1 MTDRSPTRLALFALA
16 AALLGRPAFA
26 ADLDTAPVERR
37 EVPREYRLDGLV
49 EATQQTT
56 VSAQTS
62 GQVEEV
68 LFDVDDYV
76 AKDQLIVRLKDTE
89 QQAGLNQAEADLKEA
104 AARLTEAEDNY
115 KRTRDLFARK
125 LASQAQLDAAT
136 AARKSARARKEA
148 AEARLVQA
156 GEQFEYTRLK
166 APYSGIV
173 TQRFVEVG
181 ETASPGQKLMSGLS
195 LDQLRVT
202 VDLPQS
208 LIPVIRERGKARVL
222 LPGGETI
229 EGVDLTIFPFADQAS
244 NTSKVRVGLP
254 RGVKGLFP
262 GMFVKTGFVTGVK
275 QELVVPREA
284 VVYRSEVTAVYVV
297 DEDGRVHFRHI
308 RAGQPASDGMIS
320 VIAGLSPGE
329 SVAIDPVAAAARLKQ
344 QLAESAHE

>member
-1 MTDRSPTRLALFALA
+1 MESRVRHLIYGLALLPALSWA
-16 AALLGRPAFA
+16 APAELETVEASKRMA
-26 ADLDTAPVERR
+26 AR
-37 EVPREYRLDGLV
+37 EFWLDGDV
-49 EATQQTT
+49 EAINRTT
-56 VSAQTS
+56 LSAQTR
-62 GQVEEV
+62 GQVEAI

-76 AKDQLIVRLKDTE
+76 EAGQVVIRLKDTE
-89 QQAGLNQAEADLKEA
+89 QQAGLNQAKADLKEA
-104 AARLTEAEDNY
+104 AARLTEAQDNY
-115 KRTRDLFARK
+115 KRSRDLSSRK
-125 LASQAQLDAAT
+125 LASQAQLDKAT
-136 AARKSARARKEA
+136 AARKSARARKDA

-156 GEQFEYTRLK
+156 TEQFEYTRLK

-173 TQRFVEVG
+173 TKRFVEVG

-208 LIPVIRERGKARVL
+208 LIPVIREQGKARVL
-222 LPGGETI
+222 LPTGETI
-229 EGVDLTIFPFADQAS
+229 EGTDMTIFPFADRAS
-244 NTSKVRVGLP
+244 NTFQVRVDLP
-254 RGVKGLFP
+254 PGIKGLFP

-297 DEDGRVHFRHI
+297 DADGRVHFRHI

-329 SVAIDPVAAAARLKQ
+329 SVATDPVAAAARLKQ
-344 QLAESAHE
+344 QLAESANE